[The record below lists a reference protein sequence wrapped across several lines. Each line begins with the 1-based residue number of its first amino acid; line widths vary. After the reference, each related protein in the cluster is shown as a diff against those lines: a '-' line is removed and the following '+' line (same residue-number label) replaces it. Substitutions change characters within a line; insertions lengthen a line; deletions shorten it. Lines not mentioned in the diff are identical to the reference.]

1 MRDKKRE
8 DHNDLSVLKKWFKDL
23 LWYEWR
29 HWICKKLNQVLR
41 TKTQIVAQNVL
52 IYSPITV
59 KAKNYTV

>member
-1 MRDKKRE
+1 M
-8 DHNDLSVLKKWFKDL
+8 LKKWFKDL

-29 HWICKKLNQVLR
+29 HWICQKLNQVLR